1 MGQELRHRHLLCCSC
16 GIVQGEGVKMNV
28 IFMGPPGAGKGTQA
42 EKIVS
47 EFQIPHIS
55 TGDAFRLAMSQG
67 TPLGL
72 EAKGYVD
79 KGLLVPDEITNGIV
93 RERLA
98 QSDCEKGFLLDGF
111 PRTIAQADAL
121 DEIVQSLNK
130 KIELVINLTV
140 DRSFLLARLTG
151 RRICKSC
158 GATYHVIFNPPKQE
172 GICDKCA
179 GELYQR
185 SDDTEEKVGT
195 RLDEYTTKTAPL
207 LDYYKKKEILRE
219 VNGEQDIHAVTQQIS
234 LLLRG
239 LAE

>member
-1 MGQELRHRHLLCCSC
+1 
-16 GIVQGEGVKMNV
+16 MNV

-67 TPLGL
+67 TPLGV

-98 QSDCEKGFLLDGF
+98 QPDCDKGFLLDGF
-111 PRTIAQADAL
+111 PRTVAQADAL
-121 DEIVQSLNK
+121 AEIVDSLGK
-130 KIELVINLTV
+130 KIEIVINLSV

-172 GICDKCA
+172 GVCDKCS

-195 RLDEYTTKTAPL
+195 RLDEYINKTAPL
-207 LDYYKKKEILRE
+207 LDYYQKRELLRE
-219 VNGEQDIHAVTQQIS
+219 VNGEQDIHAVTEQIS
-234 LLLRG
+234 SLLRG
-239 LAE
+239 LA

>member
-1 MGQELRHRHLLCCSC
+1 
-16 GIVQGEGVKMNV
+16 VNV

-67 TPLGL
+67 TPLGI

-93 RERLA
+93 KERLA
-98 QSDCEKGFLLDGF
+98 QKDCEKGFLLDGF
-111 PRTIAQADAL
+111 PRTIAQAEAL
-121 DEIVQSLNK
+121 DSIMQSLEK
-130 KIELVINLTV
+130 KIDSVINITV
-140 DRSFLLARLTG
+140 DRNLLLARLTG

-158 GATYHVIFNPPKQE
+158 GSTYHLVFNPPKQE
-172 GICDKCA
+172 GVCDKCS

-195 RLDEYTTKTAPL
+195 RLDEYSSKTAPL
-207 LDYYKKKEILRE
+207 LDYYQKREILRE
-219 VNGEQDIHAVTQQIS
+219 VNGEQDIHAVTEQIS

-239 LAE
+239 QSE